1 MRLYQVHETVE
12 RVRNA
17 EAMYF
22 CRLQVSKKFARTAS
36 DRELQLISHIVSSYD
51 HRVLHGAENLGR
63 VAAEL
68 QGRIKRINEAAEN
81 DGQKL
86 SLVVVPLTAEQNGYI
101 VISRNAGRHQQ
112 LMLPIIDFQG
122 SVVFDEKGGSL

>member
-22 CRLQVSKKFARTAS
+22 CRLQVSKRFARTAT
-36 DRELQLISHIVSSYD
+36 ELEQQLISHIVSSYD

-63 VAAEL
+63 VAADLE
-68 QGRIKRINEAAEN
+68 QRIRRINEAAEN
-81 DGQKL
+81 EDVKL
-86 SLVVVPLTAEQNGYI
+86 SLVVVPLTDDQNGYI
-101 VISRNAGRHQQ
+101 AITRNAGRHQQ
-112 LMLPIIDFQG
+112 LLLPIIDYQG
-122 SVVFDEKGGSL
+122 EIVFGIA